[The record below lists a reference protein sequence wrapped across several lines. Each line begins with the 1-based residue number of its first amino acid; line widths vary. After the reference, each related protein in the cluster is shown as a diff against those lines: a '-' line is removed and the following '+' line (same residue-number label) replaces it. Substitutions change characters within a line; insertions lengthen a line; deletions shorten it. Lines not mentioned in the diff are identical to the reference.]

1 MDVTVQVR
9 PGTGRLG
16 CGNRVDPQ
24 GHDKSGM
31 EVAQVTETATNEMT
45 RPGRSPETTEDA
57 KALVPPPDNAGS
69 APQPLFGP
77 PAACQEQGGKGQFVR
92 SVLERIG
99 DKWSL
104 MIIGSL
110 HQGPMRFTALQQVIG
125 GISQRMLTLNLRQ
138 LERDGLISRTVY
150 AEVPPR
156 VEYELTDL
164 GHSLLVPVLGLVNW
178 AADHADR
185 IEKQRMAYDA
195 NAEGN
200 S

>member
-1 MDVTVQVR
+1 M
-9 PGTGRLG
+9 
-16 CGNRVDPQ
+16 
-24 GHDKSGM
+24 
-31 EVAQVTETATNEMT
+31 TETANSETKT
-45 RPGRSPETTEDA
+45 GRPPKTAEECPT
-57 KALVPPPDNAGS
+57 LVPPPESSRS
-69 APQPLFGP
+69 APQALFGP
-77 PAACQEQGGKGQFVR
+77 PAACQEHGGKGRFVR

-110 HQGPMRFTALQQVIG
+110 HQGPMRFTALQQMIG

-164 GHSLLVPVLGLVNW
+164 GHSLLVPVLDLVNW
-178 AADHADR
+178 AADNADR
-185 IEKQRMAYDA
+185 IETQRMAYDA
-195 NAEGN
+195 NAEG
-200 S
+200 SA

>member
-1 MDVTVQVR
+1 VTQ
-9 PGTGRLG
+9 G
-16 CGNRVDPQ
+16 PQ
-24 GHDKSGM
+24 
-31 EVAQVTETATNEMT
+31 A
-45 RPGRSPETTEDA
+45 EDCPT
-57 KALVPPPDNAGS
+57 LVPPAPDRAE
-69 APQPLFGP
+69 AAPLFGP
-77 PAACQEQGGKGQFVR
+77 PAACQEHGGKGRFVR

-110 HQGPMRFTALQQVIG
+110 HQGPTRFTALQQMIG

-156 VEYELTDL
+156 VEYELTAL
-164 GHSLLVPVLGLVNW
+164 GHSLLVPVLDLVNW
-178 AADHADR
+178 AADHSDQIEAQR
-185 IEKQRMAYDA
+185 IAYDTTGTTGA
-195 NAEGN
+195 ADTTKTTDATDAKDAK